1 MTQTKRHQVLGGILV
16 RKECW
21 TLSRSAK
28 LFLVVACAVAMLAT
42 VRFIH
47 PFLATT
53 NRVQGEFLVVE
64 GWVPTYALNEAVVL
78 FNDGGY
84 RKVLTSG
91 CVVSDEWIPSDT
103 YAAWGA
109 TRLKRIGMKSDLIQ
123 PIPCLV
129 SHRDR
134 TYNSAL
140 AVRKWLQDND
150 PAVKSIDVLT
160 LGPHARRTRLLF
172 QMALG
177 NKITV
182 GVIAVED
189 KDYDPAHWW
198 RTSPGVRTVIGE
210 GIAYFYAKFLFVFY
224 SSESDPSE

>member
-1 MTQTKRHQVLGGILV
+1 MLIR
-16 RKECW
+16 RECW

-28 LFLVVACAVAMLAT
+28 LILTIVCAFAMLAT
-42 VRFIH
+42 IRFIH

-78 FNDGGY
+78 FNDDGY

-91 CVVSDEWIPSDT
+91 CAVSDEWIPSDT
-103 YAAWGA
+103 YAAWAA
-109 TRLKRIGMKSDLIQ
+109 TRLKRIGMKTDLVQ
-123 PIPCLV
+123 PIPC
-129 SHRDR
+129 SASRRDR

-140 AVRKWLQDND
+140 AVKKWLEDND
-150 PAVKSIDVLT
+150 PSVKSIDVLT
-160 LGPHARRTRLLF
+160 LGPHARRTRLLY
-172 QMALG
+172 QMAFG
-177 NKITV
+177 NTMTI

-198 RTSPGVRTVIGE
+198 RTSEGVRSVIGE
-210 GIAYFYAKFLFVFY
+210 GIAYFYAKFLFVFC
-224 SSESDPSE
+224 SSDSGPNE

>member
-1 MTQTKRHQVLGGILV
+1 MTQTDRRRALGGILV

-21 TLSRSAK
+21 TLSRPAK

-47 PFLATT
+47 PFLTTT

-91 CVVSDEWIPSDT
+91 GTVSDEWIPADT
-103 YAAWGA
+103 YAAWAA
-109 TRLKRIGMKSDLIQ
+109 TRLKKIGMKSDLIQ

-129 SHRDR
+129 SLRDR

-140 AVRKWLQDND
+140 AVKKWLQDND
-150 PAVKSIDVLT
+150 PAVKSIDVVT

-189 KDYDPAHWW
+189 RDYDPAHWW
-198 RTSPGVRTVIGE
+198 RTSEGVRTVIGE
-210 GIAYFYAKFLFVFY
+210 GIAYLYARLWFMFC
-224 SSESDPSE
+224 SSESGPTK

>member
-1 MTQTKRHQVLGGILV
+1 
-16 RKECW
+16 
-21 TLSRSAK
+21 
-28 LFLVVACAVAMLAT
+28 MLAT

-47 PFLATT
+47 PFLTTT
-53 NRVQGEFLVVE
+53 NRVRGEFLVVE

-91 CVVSDEWIPSDT
+91 CTVSDEWIPSDT
-103 YAAWGA
+103 YAAWAA
-109 TRLKRIGMKSDLIQ
+109 TRLKQIGMKSDLIQ
-123 PIPCLV
+123 AITCSD

-140 AVRKWLQDND
+140 AVKKWLQDND
-150 PAVKSIDVLT
+150 PAVKSVDVVT
-160 LGPHARRTRLLF
+160 VGAHARRTRLLF

-182 GVIAVED
+182 GIIAVGD

-198 RTSPGVRTVIGE
+198 RTSAGVRTVIGE
-210 GIAYFYAKFLFVFY
+210 GIAYLYARFWFVFC
-224 SSESDPSE
+224 SSESGPNT

>member
-1 MTQTKRHQVLGGILV
+1 
-16 RKECW
+16 
-21 TLSRSAK
+21 
-28 LFLVVACAVAMLAT
+28 MLAT

-47 PFLATT
+47 PFLTTT

-64 GWVPTYALNEAVVL
+64 GWVPTYALHEAVVL

-91 CVVSDEWIPSDT
+91 TAVSDEWIPSDT
-103 YAAWGA
+103 YAAWAA
-109 TRLKRIGMKSDLIQ
+109 TRLKQIGMKSDSIQ
-123 PIPCLV
+123 PVPCSDL
-129 SHRDR
+129 HRDR

-140 AVRKWLQDND
+140 AVKKWLQDND
-150 PAVKSIDVLT
+150 PVVKSVDVVT
-160 LGPHARRTRLLF
+160 LGVHARRTRLLF

-182 GVIAVED
+182 GVIAVKD

-198 RTSPGVRTVIGE
+198 RTSEGVRTVIGE
-210 GIAYFYAKFLFVFY
+210 GIAYLYAKCLFVFR
-224 SSESDPSE
+224 SSESGPNE